1 MNFDILRQ
9 KILEKAIRGELVPQ
23 LESEP
28 EVIQISKAP
37 KDVPF
42 AIPEKWKWLT
52 IGEIIEKIIGGGTP
66 SKACEEYW
74 NGDIPWASV
83 KDLKGDVLSIT
94 KDRITQSG
102 LHNSSSNLIPKGTLI
117 ICVRMGLG
125 KISINS
131 IDVAINQDLKA
142 IHVKDYLIDQKYF
155 LYFYKSLSIKGSG
168 STVRGITTKDLLEML
183 IPMPPLEEQH
193 RIVEKIKKLFE
204 QIDSAE
210 KAYNELSGPLSERFR
225 QLCLEKAIQ
234 GKLVPQLES
243 EPEAAQIGEVPA
255 EIPFEVPKKWKW
267 CRLKELT
274 FPAKQK
280 IPDKEFLYLDVS
292 SIDQTTKSIKGFKK
306 LNSST
311 APSRARKS
319 LKEGMVLFA
328 TVRPYL
334 LNTVIFEGNKN
345 NIEAIAS
352 TAFATFTCNEA
363 LLNIYIWLVL
373 QSPYFFDY
381 VSRSQR
387 GVSYPAITD
396 KQFFDAYIPL
406 PPLKEQCRIVA
417 KLNKLLSDVTKI
429 ESPVSTP

>member
-1 MNFDILRQ
+1 
-9 KILEKAIRGELVPQ
+9 
-23 LESEP
+23 
-28 EVIQISKAP
+28 
-37 KDVPF
+37 VPF

-102 LHNSSSNLIPKGTLI
+102 FHNSSSNLIPKGTLI

>member
-1 MNFDILRQ
+1 M
-9 KILEKAIRGELVPQ
+9 
-23 LESEP
+23 
-28 EVIQISKAP
+28 
-37 KDVPF
+37 PF

-142 IHVKDYLIDQKYF
+142 IHIKDYLIDQKYF

-234 GKLVPQLES
+234 GKLVPS
-243 EPEAAQIGEVPA
+243 
-255 EIPFEVPKKWKW
+255 
-267 CRLKELT
+267 
-274 FPAKQK
+274 
-280 IPDKEFLYLDVS
+280 
-292 SIDQTTKSIKGFKK
+292 
-306 LNSST
+306 
-311 APSRARKS
+311 
-319 LKEGMVLFA
+319 
-328 TVRPYL
+328 
-334 LNTVIFEGNKN
+334 
-345 NIEAIAS
+345 
-352 TAFATFTCNEA
+352 
-363 LLNIYIWLVL
+363 
-373 QSPYFFDY
+373 
-381 VSRSQR
+381 
-387 GVSYPAITD
+387 
-396 KQFFDAYIPL
+396 
-406 PPLKEQCRIVA
+406 
-417 KLNKLLSDVTKI
+417 
-429 ESPVSTP
+429 

>member
-28 EVIQISKAP
+28 EVKQIGEAP
-37 KDVPF
+37 EDVPF
-42 AIPEKWKWLT
+42 AIPEKWKWLPLNKFSEKRRTVSPNT
-52 IGEIIEKIIGGGTP
+52 ITGEVELWSIPAYDAGSPEKVNSKHIGS
-66 SKACEEYW
+66 SKKEVV
-74 NGDIPWASV
+74 N
-83 KDLKGDVLSIT
+83 GDVLLSKIVPNIKRAWIVKSDHPHKLAST
-94 KDRITQSG
+94 EWLTFSG
-102 LHNSSSNLIPKGTLI
+102 KNILDPEFMRQVFLSPYFRGKMMDTISGMGSLKRANPGILQQTLIPVPHLQEQRRIVTK
-117 ICVRMGLG
+117 
-125 KISINS
+125 
-131 IDVAINQDLKA
+131 INQ
-142 IHVKDYLIDQKYF
+142 
-155 LYFYKSLSIKGSG
+155 
-168 STVRGITTKDLLEML
+168 
-183 IPMPPLEEQH
+183 
-193 RIVEKIKKLFE
+193 LFE
-204 QIDSAE
+204 QIDFAE
-210 KAYNELSGPLSERFR
+210 KAYDELSGPLAERFR

-234 GKLVPQLES
+234 GKLVLQLES
-243 EPEAAQIGEVPA
+243 EPEVEQIGEAPA
-255 EIPFEVPKKWKW
+255 EILFEIPKKWKW

-352 TAFATFTCNEA
+352 TAFATFTCNES

-381 VSRSQR
+381 VCRSQR

-406 PPLKEQCRIVA
+406 PSLKEQCRIVA

>member
-1 MNFDILRQ
+1 MECC
-9 KILEKAIRGELVPQ
+9 KE
-23 LESEP
+23 
-28 EVIQISKAP
+28 
-37 KDVPF
+37 
-42 AIPEKWKWLT
+42 WLY
-52 IGEIIEKIIGGGTP
+52 KVR
-66 SKACEEYW
+66 
-74 NGDIPWASV
+74 NGDILIAKITPCFQNLKSAIAQYLTNGVGCGSSEFHVLRPNENIVDPKYLLMFLKSPWFVAYGIENF
-83 KDLKGDVLSIT
+83 KGTAGQQRLGTLDLKNCLFPLPPLSEQC
-94 KDRITQSG
+94 RISA
-102 LHNSSSNLIPKGTLI
+102 K
-117 ICVRMGLG
+117 
-125 KISINS
+125 
-131 IDVAINQDLKA
+131 INQ
-142 IHVKDYLIDQKYF
+142 
-155 LYFYKSLSIKGSG
+155 
-168 STVRGITTKDLLEML
+168 
-183 IPMPPLEEQH
+183 
-193 RIVEKIKKLFE
+193 LFA
-204 QIDSAE
+204 QIDCAE

-225 QLCLEKAIQ
+225 ELCLEKAIQ

-243 EPEAAQIGEVPA
+243 EPEVEQIGEAPA
-255 EIPFEVPKKWKW
+255 EILFEIPKKWKW

-352 TAFATFTCNEA
+352 TAFATFTCNES

-381 VSRSQR
+381 VCRSQR
-387 GVSYPAITD
+387 GLSYPAITD

-406 PPLKEQCRIVA
+406 PSLKEQCRIVA

>member
-1 MNFDILRQ
+1 M
-9 KILEKAIRGELVPQ
+9 
-23 LESEP
+23 
-28 EVIQISKAP
+28 
-37 KDVPF
+37 PF

-102 LHNSSSNLIPKGTLI
+102 FHNSSSNLIPKGTLI

>member
-1 MNFDILRQ
+1 M
-9 KILEKAIRGELVPQ
+9 
-23 LESEP
+23 
-28 EVIQISKAP
+28 
-37 KDVPF
+37 PF
-42 AIPEKWKWLT
+42 AIPEKWKWLPLNKFSEKRRTVSPNT
-52 IGEIIEKIIGGGTP
+52 ITGEVELWSIPAYDAGSPEKVNSKHIGS
-66 SKACEEYW
+66 SKKEVV
-74 NGDIPWASV
+74 N
-83 KDLKGDVLSIT
+83 GDVLLSKIVPNIKRAWIVKSDHPHKLAST
-94 KDRITQSG
+94 EWLTFSG
-102 LHNSSSNLIPKGTLI
+102 KNILDPEFMRQVFLSPYFRGKMMDTISGMGSLKRANPGILQQTLIPVPHLQEQRRIVTK
-117 ICVRMGLG
+117 
-125 KISINS
+125 
-131 IDVAINQDLKA
+131 INQ
-142 IHVKDYLIDQKYF
+142 
-155 LYFYKSLSIKGSG
+155 
-168 STVRGITTKDLLEML
+168 
-183 IPMPPLEEQH
+183 
-193 RIVEKIKKLFE
+193 LFE
-204 QIDSAE
+204 QIDFAE
-210 KAYNELSGPLSERFR
+210 KAYDELSGPLAERFR

-234 GKLVPQLES
+234 GKLVLQLES
-243 EPEAAQIGEVPA
+243 EPEVEQIGEAPA
-255 EIPFEVPKKWKW
+255 EILFEIPKKWKW

-352 TAFATFTCNEA
+352 TAFATFTCNES

-381 VSRSQR
+381 VCRSQR

-406 PPLKEQCRIVA
+406 PSLKEQCRIVA